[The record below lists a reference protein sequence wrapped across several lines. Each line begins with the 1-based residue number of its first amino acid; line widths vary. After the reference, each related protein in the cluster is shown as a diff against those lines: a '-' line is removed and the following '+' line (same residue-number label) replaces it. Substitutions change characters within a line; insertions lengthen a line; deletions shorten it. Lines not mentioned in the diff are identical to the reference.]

1 MGVDENR
8 DDKRSRRWLRLPA
21 KAVLLVAAALGAG
34 AAVAIGAIPGSNGTI
49 TACYNT
55 NDGATNPYGT
65 PVPYGELRVIDPS
78 LSTST
83 VEVEPDEYS
92 CESYEQTI
100 TWNQQGPQGIQGVQG
115 IQGIQGPKGSQGPAG
130 APGTAASPAE
140 VIGQT
145 TFSIDAGPSSRLF
158 LKIAGI
164 SGPTTVKGATGDV
177 ELSSFGA
184 GTEGAVTGSATSG
197 AGAGK
202 ATAQLFEFVKAVN
215 ATSSPLFKD
224 LASGKVI
231 PTMTVIVDHA
241 SGDTLT
247 TVATYTLTDV
257 KITGIKD
264 TGDPGIKGEQVT
276 GEFVKLSG
284 DVGTGTTKVATGWN
298 QVTNSPTLGL
308 PPTAGLP

>member
-100 TWNQQGPQGIQGVQG
+100 TWNQQGPQ
-115 IQGIQGPKGSQGPAG
+115 
-130 APGTAASPAE
+130 AASPAE